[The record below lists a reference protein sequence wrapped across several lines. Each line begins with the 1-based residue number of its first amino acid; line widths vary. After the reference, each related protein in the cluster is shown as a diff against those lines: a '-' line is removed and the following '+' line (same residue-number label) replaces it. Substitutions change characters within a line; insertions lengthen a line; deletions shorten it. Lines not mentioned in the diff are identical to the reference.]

1 MIKKRI
7 RHLGRLR
14 EIVNA
19 FTRHGFGYL
28 MKELGLLDLLSVPK
42 RLFLQGSETI
52 EVLSTG
58 ERIRMF
64 LEELGPTFI
73 KIGQIASTR
82 PDIIPLDI
90 IQELV
95 KLQDKVSAFPFAE
108 VKKIIEEELADSL
121 KNSFR
126 EFQETPIAAASI
138 GQVHYAVLPAG
149 EQVAVKVQRPKLKHL
164 IETDL
169 EILKELARLAD
180 SRLEWARRYQV
191 RDIVDELAMSIRR
204 ELDFEMEARNT
215 EKIAAKFKNNPK
227 VVIPKVFWDYTS
239 AKVLTMEFIDGITLN
254 EEEKL
259 QKLGYD
265 SKVLGETVVNT
276 ILQQILIDGF
286 FHGDPHPGNLLVL
299 PNGAIAFL
307 DFGIVGR
314 LSPEMRDHVA
324 SFVIALMRQ
333 NTDEVLQAISSM
345 GVVPDDVNYEQLR
358 MDVDLLREK
367 YSDLSFKNM
376 KIGQTITDLFSVA
389 FQYKIKLPTDLTI
402 LGKTLLTMEGVVE
415 KLDPD
420 LSIIK
425 IAEPF
430 GKRLIMERY
439 RPKTIID
446 KVWRR
451 INEYGAMI
459 LEWPKTINEIS
470 AIMKKGRVKIEL
482 TTPELNQ
489 FIQRLNIISNRISFS
504 ITLLSFSIIMAGVII
519 GTSLSGQTPILLN
532 KIPVV
537 EIGFVIATGM
547 FLWLLFSIFKSGKF

>member
-121 KNSFR
+121 ENSFR

-451 INEYGAMI
+451 INEYGEMI